1 MIKVK
6 FELQGSFKKSLFSQL
21 YGEPKKR
28 IDTVFENLID
38 STGMSKELRKFIKLA
53 GTMPGA
59 M

>member
-1 MIKVK
+1 MIKDK

-21 YGEPKKR
+21 YREPKKR

-38 STGMSKELRKFIKLA
+38 SIGMSKELRKFVKLG
-53 GTMPGA
+53 GTRPGA

>member
-6 FELQGSFKKSLFSQL
+6 FELQGSFKKWLFSQL
-21 YGEPKKR
+21 YGESKKR

-38 STGMSKELRKFIKLA
+38 SIGMSKELRKFIKLA
-53 GTMPGA
+53 GTRPGA